1 VANGVIVD
9 PGGLV
14 SAATVG
20 ADSGGGGGGCFIA
33 TAAFGSVAEPNL
45 KLHAASYNDGHDW
58 WLKPIVHVLLMPLVG
73 VSYILV
79 RTSLAV
85 TILVGFL
92 VIISLISFY
101 TVIYRRRKYQT

>member
-1 VANGVIVD
+1 MM
-9 PGGLV
+9 
-14 SAATVG
+14 
-20 ADSGGGGGGCFIA
+20 
-33 TAAFGSVAEPNL
+33 
-45 KLHAASYNDGHDW
+45 GHDW

-92 VIISLISFY
+92 VIISAISFY
-101 TVIYRRRKYQT
+101 MVIYRRRKISDIAESSQPFEKLRAGSQ

>member
-1 VANGVIVD
+1 
-9 PGGLV
+9 
-14 SAATVG
+14 
-20 ADSGGGGGGCFIA
+20 
-33 TAAFGSVAEPNL
+33 
-45 KLHAASYNDGHDW
+45 
-58 WLKPIVHVLLMPLVG
+58 MPLVG

-79 RTSLAV
+79 RTSFAV